1 VADLTKDAN
10 PFFQIS
16 VGRLCFYFA
25 AAAKFLTL
33 ALSPEHFAGMDPVF
47 PLLTV
52 RFMMVT
58 AAIFESALATV

>member
-1 VADLTKDAN
+1 MKRVSDLFLHSVAVL
-10 PFFQIS
+10 
-16 VGRLCFYFA
+16 FYFA